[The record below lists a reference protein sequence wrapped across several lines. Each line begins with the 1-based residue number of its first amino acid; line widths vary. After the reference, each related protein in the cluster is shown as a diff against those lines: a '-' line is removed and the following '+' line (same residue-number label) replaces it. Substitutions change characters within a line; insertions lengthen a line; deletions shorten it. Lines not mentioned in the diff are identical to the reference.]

1 MTTTYEN
8 SSKNI
13 TTLLNGTIQSIQQT
27 IPIPVQ
33 MGKPSADT
41 KELHTQFGVLIG
53 ITGHVKGQLLFSG
66 DHTAFG
72 VIGKSMFGM
81 ELSGEM
87 LNSFCGEFGNMI
99 AGGLATIVSEQS
111 VSIDITSPTLIEGDM
126 RMTGFKRSLSIPFTI
141 ESTNEL
147 TIYFLLDK

>member
-41 KELHTQFGVLIG
+41 KELHTQFGSVNR
-53 ITGHVKGQLLFSG
+53 HYRPRKRP
-66 DHTAFG
+66 TAIF
-72 VIGKSMFGM
+72 
-81 ELSGEM
+81 
-87 LNSFCGEFGNMI
+87 
-99 AGGLATIVSEQS
+99 
-111 VSIDITSPTLIEGDM
+111 
-126 RMTGFKRSLSIPFTI
+126 R
-141 ESTNEL
+141 
-147 TIYFLLDK
+147 

>member
-1 MTTTYEN
+1 
-8 SSKNI
+8 
-13 TTLLNGTIQSIQQT
+13 
-27 IPIPVQ
+27 
-33 MGKPSADT
+33 
-41 KELHTQFGVLIG
+41 
-53 ITGHVKGQLLFSG
+53 
-66 DHTAFG
+66 
-72 VIGKSMFGM
+72 
-81 ELSGEM
+81 M

-147 TIYFLLDK
+147 TIYLLLDQ

>member
-53 ITGHVKGQLLFSG
+53 ITGHVKANCYFPVTIPLLVSS
-66 DHTAFG
+66 ANPC
-72 VIGKSMFGM
+72 SAW
-81 ELSGEM
+81 S
-87 LNSFCGEFGNMI
+87 
-99 AGGLATIVSEQS
+99 LAE
-111 VSIDITSPTLIEGDM
+111 
-126 RMTGFKRSLSIPFTI
+126 KC
-141 ESTNEL
+141 
-147 TIYFLLDK
+147 